1 MAGTEDIDPRSNSRL
16 LELESAFVGA
26 MDAADTYVNSYE
38 ELHGR
43 LKAVS
48 CQACTEQIVEY
59 NELLKRLGMHL
70 TGIF

>member
-1 MAGTEDIDPRSNSRL
+1 MAGTKDNHPGSESHL

-26 MDAADTYVNSYE
+26 MNAADTYVNSYE

-48 CQACTEQIVEY
+48 MQTCTKQTVSKGGQA
-59 NELLKRLGMHL
+59 
-70 TGIF
+70 